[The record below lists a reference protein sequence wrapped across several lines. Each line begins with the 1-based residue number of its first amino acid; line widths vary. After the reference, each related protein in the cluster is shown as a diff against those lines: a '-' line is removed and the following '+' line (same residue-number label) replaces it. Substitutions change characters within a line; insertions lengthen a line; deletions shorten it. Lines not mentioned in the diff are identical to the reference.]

1 MTRSVA
7 FACCLLVAVALV
19 GAMPTVPPMTP
30 APALAAASI
39 VVPAK
44 GQSPT
49 IDKIKASGTLR
60 GGIAVAP
67 PWLAQNP
74 KTSEYF
80 GPAIAV
86 GQRVA
91 KLLGVKLQII
101 PSGWDTI
108 IAGLQAQQFELA
120 LAPLFATAKRKAVV
134 DFVNYT
140 AAGTCYAVRKGDTRI
155 KGLADLD
162 NPSVTIGTFTGT
174 GTETAIKEKYPKAKI
189 NSVVQGP
196 GGGTRVIE
204 VITKRIDV
212 APFDSP
218 LAVVLQDKYKEV
230 RIIPGGAAY
239 CIQHADIPIPIGL
252 AFNKG
257 DAALAQFLQAVVKSM
272 QPEINAE
279 IAKYSTP
286 QYLSIGKE

>member
-1 MTRSVA
+1 MVSRTR
-7 FACCLLVAVALV
+7 LV
-19 GAMPTVPPMTP
+19 GCVLTVLVLIGLAPGLP
-30 APALAAASI
+30 AVFTHASLAAES
-39 VVPAK
+39 VSVPAK
-44 GQSPT
+44 GQSAT
-49 IDKIKASGTLR
+49 IDRIKASGTLR
-60 GGIAVAP
+60 AGIAVAP
-67 PWLAQNP
+67 PWLGQDP
-74 KTSEYF
+74 KTSQYF
-80 GPAIAV
+80 GPAITV

-91 KLLGVKLQII
+91 TLLGVKLQII

-140 AAGTCYAVRKGDTRI
+140 EAGTCYAVLKSNTKIND
-155 KGLADLD
+155 LADMD
-162 NPSVTIGTFTGT
+162 NPDVVIGTFTGT
-174 GTETAIKEKYPKAKI
+174 GTETAIKDKYPKAKI

-196 GGGTRVIE
+196 GGGTRVVE

-230 RIIPGGAAY
+230 KILPKNAEY
-239 CIQHADIPIPIGL
+239 CIQHADIPIPIGM

-257 DAALAQFLQAVVKSM
+257 DPMLAQFLQRVVTSM
-272 QPEINAE
+272 QSEINAE